1 MILCERQ
8 MINPQW
14 LTTFKTLVETGHFTQ
29 TADLLHMT
37 QPGVSQHIK
46 KLEHACGYEL
56 ITRYNKQFEITEQG
70 LRVYQFAEQQ
80 THQYQTLM
88 NDLQT
93 DSPYEGTC
101 KLACSGSF
109 ALSLYPQLLHLQQQH
124 SKLHFHLEAAPNH
137 KILDNIESN
146 TIDMGIVTQQPVNDL
161 FKTTLIGQEA
171 LCLVLPLH
179 YKDHNLTDE
188 TLTTCGLIDHPDAQ
202 YYLSKYF
209 LHCGHK
215 HLAAVK
221 IEQLPITS
229 YINQLNQILVAVA
242 EGIGFTVLPQS
253 AIDHFT
259 NKHKLYVVSPPKLVT
274 EQLFIIQKQHRQL
287 PIRYQ
292 TVTSL
297 LASLCQ

>member
-1 MILCERQ
+1 

-14 LTTFKTLVETGHFTQ
+14 LTTFTTLVDTGHFTQ

-46 KLEHACGYEL
+46 KLEQACGYQL

-70 LRVYQFAEQQ
+70 QLVYQYAQQQ

-88 NDLQT
+88 SNLQT

-109 ALSLYPQLLHLQQQH
+109 ALSLYPQLLRLQQQH
-124 SKLHFHLEAAPNH
+124 SKLHFHLEATPNH
-137 KILDNIESN
+137 KILDNIENN
-146 TIDMGIVTQQPVNDL
+146 TIDMGIVTQNPANTH
-161 FKTTLIGQEA
+161 FKTTMIGREP
-171 LCLVLPLH
+171 LCLVLPLQYEH
-179 YKDHNLTDE
+179 HELTNE
-188 TLTTCGLIDHPDAQ
+188 LLIACGLVDHPDAQ
-202 YYLSKYF
+202 YYLTKYF
-209 LHCGHK
+209 QHCGYH
-215 HLAAVK
+215 HLANIK
-221 IEQLPITS
+221 IEHLPITS

-242 EGIGFTVLPQS
+242 EGIGFTVLPKS

-259 NKHKLYVVSPPKLVT
+259 DKHKLYVISPPILVT

-297 LASLCQ
+297 LTSLY

>member
-1 MILCERQ
+1 MILCESH

-14 LTTFKTLVETGHFTQ
+14 LITFKTLVETGHFTQ

-70 LRVYQFAEQQ
+70 QRVYQFAEQQ
-80 THQYQTLM
+80 TRQYQTLM
-88 NDLQT
+88 SDLQT

-109 ALSLYPQLLHLQQQH
+109 ALSLYPQLLRLQQH
-124 SKLHFHLEAAPNH
+124 YPKLHFHLEAAPNH
-137 KILDNIESN
+137 KILDNIEN
-146 TIDMGIVTQQPVNDL
+146 NAIDMGIVTQQPLSDL
-161 FKTTLIGQEA
+161 LKTTIIGQEP
-171 LCLVLPLH
+171 LCLVLPLQF
-179 YKDHNLTDE
+179 KDQDLTNE
-188 TLTTCGLIDHPDAQ
+188 LLITCGLIDHPDAH
-202 YYLSKYF
+202 YYLSKYIQN
-209 LHCGHK
+209 CGLD
-215 HLAAVK
+215 HLATVK
-221 IEQLPITS
+221 FERLPITS

-253 AIDHFT
+253 AINHFVDQ
-259 NKHKLYVVSPPKLVT
+259 HKLYVVSPPKLVT

-292 TVTSL
+292 TVASL
-297 LASLCQ
+297 LASLC